1 MLEWSIPE
9 AEDED
14 WINSCIAVSG
24 TMASDASF
32 ANIYL
37 LRNKYSTKISRYKD
51 FIIRK
56 YSGKGA
62 RCGYTFPL
70 GKGDVAKALAEIEK
84 DAKECGERLQFAF
97 VTEEQK
103 EVLENAMP
111 ARFCYSSDAG
121 DSDYIYLRSELA
133 SLSGKAF
140 HKKKNHFSKFVRT
153 YPDYKY
159 YEIGAC
165 NIYDAQKVAD
175 AWYYEHLQ
183 DEDASQLAEYKAIKE
198 ALENFEELGLIGGII
213 YVNDSPCAMTIASKI
228 NENTVDVHFEKA
240 VGEYALNGGYA
251 AINKL
256 FSEKLDGVTWLNREE
271 DIGIEGLRKAK
282 LSYRPKIMLKNTVQL
297 KNKAFKRSKIVKI
310 IRTQAEGRILCYQKF

>member
-24 TMASDASF
+24 TLASDASF

-282 LSYRPKIMLKNTVQL
+282 LSYRPKIMLKKYSAVE
-297 KNKAFKRSKIVKI
+297 K
-310 IRTQAEGRILCYQKF
+310 

>member
-70 GKGDVAKALAEIEK
+70 GKGDVAKAFAEIEK

-175 AWYYEHLQ
+175 AWYYEHLH

-282 LSYRPKIMLKNTVQL
+282 LSYRPKIMLKKYSAVE
-297 KNKAFKRSKIVKI
+297 K
-310 IRTQAEGRILCYQKF
+310 

>member
-70 GKGDVAKALAEIEK
+70 GKGDIAKALAEIEK
-84 DAKECGERLQFAF
+84 DAKECGECLQFAF
-97 VTEEQK
+97 ITEEQK

-183 DEDASQLAEYKAIKE
+183 DDDASQLAEYKAIKE
-198 ALENFEELGLIGGII
+198 ALENFEGLGLIGGII

-282 LSYRPKIMLKNTVQL
+282 LSYRPKIMLKKYSAVE
-297 KNKAFKRSKIVKI
+297 K
-310 IRTQAEGRILCYQKF
+310 

>member
-97 VTEEQK
+97 VTE
-103 EVLENAMP
+103 

-198 ALENFEELGLIGGII
+198 ALDNFEELGLIGGII

-282 LSYRPKIMLKNTVQL
+282 LSYRPKIMLKKYSAVE
-297 KNKAFKRSKIVKI
+297 K
-310 IRTQAEGRILCYQKF
+310 

>member
-24 TMASDASF
+24 TMASNASF

-282 LSYRPKIMLKNTVQL
+282 LSYRPKIMLKKYSAVE
-297 KNKAFKRSKIVKI
+297 K
-310 IRTQAEGRILCYQKF
+310 

>member
-62 RCGYTFPL
+62 RYGYTFPL

-282 LSYRPKIMLKNTVQL
+282 LSYRPKIMLKKYSAVE
-297 KNKAFKRSKIVKI
+297 K
-310 IRTQAEGRILCYQKF
+310 

>member
-103 EVLENAMP
+103 EVLENVMP

-282 LSYRPKIMLKNTVQL
+282 LSYRPKIMLKKYSAVE
-297 KNKAFKRSKIVKI
+297 K
-310 IRTQAEGRILCYQKF
+310 

>member
-70 GKGDVAKALAEIEK
+70 GKGDIAKALAEIEK

-97 VTEEQK
+97 ITEEQK

-198 ALENFEELGLIGGII
+198 ALENFEELGLMGGII

-282 LSYRPKIMLKNTVQL
+282 LSYRPKIMLKKYSAVE
-297 KNKAFKRSKIVKI
+297 K
-310 IRTQAEGRILCYQKF
+310 

>member
-183 DEDASQLAEYKAIKE
+183 DGDASQLAEYKAIKE
-198 ALENFEELGLIGGII
+198 ALDNFEELGLIGGII

-282 LSYRPKIMLKNTVQL
+282 LSYRPKIMLKKYSAVE
-297 KNKAFKRSKIVKI
+297 K
-310 IRTQAEGRILCYQKF
+310 

>member
-1 MLEWSIPE
+1 MLEWFIPE

-111 ARFCYSSDAG
+111 ARFCYSSDVG

-198 ALENFEELGLIGGII
+198 ALDNFEELGLIGGII

-282 LSYRPKIMLKNTVQL
+282 LSYRPKIMLKKYSAVE
-297 KNKAFKRSKIVKI
+297 K
-310 IRTQAEGRILCYQKF
+310 

>member
-183 DEDASQLAEYKAIKE
+183 DEDASQLAEYKAIKA

-282 LSYRPKIMLKNTVQL
+282 LSYRPKIMLKKYSAVE
-297 KNKAFKRSKIVKI
+297 K
-310 IRTQAEGRILCYQKF
+310 

>member
-84 DAKECGERLQFAF
+84 DAKECGERLQCAF

-256 FSEKLDGVTWLNREE
+256 FSEKLGGVTWLNREE

-282 LSYRPKIMLKNTVQL
+282 LSYRPKIMLKKYSAVE
-297 KNKAFKRSKIVKI
+297 K
-310 IRTQAEGRILCYQKF
+310 

>member
-282 LSYRPKIMLKNTVQL
+282 LSYRPKTMLKKYSAVE
-297 KNKAFKRSKIVKI
+297 K
-310 IRTQAEGRILCYQKF
+310 

>member
-37 LRNKYSTKISRYKD
+37 MHNKDSRKRRRYKD

-282 LSYRPKIMLKNTVQL
+282 LSYRPKIMLKKYSAVE
-297 KNKAFKRSKIVKI
+297 K
-310 IRTQAEGRILCYQKF
+310 

>member
-84 DAKECGERLQFAF
+84 DAQECGERLQFAF

-175 AWYYEHLQ
+175 AWYYEHLH
-183 DEDASQLAEYKAIKE
+183 DEDSSQLAEYKAIKE

-282 LSYRPKIMLKNTVQL
+282 LSYRPKIMLKKYSAVE
-297 KNKAFKRSKIVKI
+297 K
-310 IRTQAEGRILCYQKF
+310 

>member
-198 ALENFEELGLIGGII
+198 ALENVEELGLIGGII

-282 LSYRPKIMLKNTVQL
+282 LSYRPKIMLKKYSAVE
-297 KNKAFKRSKIVKI
+297 K
-310 IRTQAEGRILCYQKF
+310 

>member
-183 DEDASQLAEYKAIKE
+183 DEDASQLAEYTAIKE

-282 LSYRPKIMLKNTVQL
+282 LSYRPKIMLKKYSAVE
-297 KNKAFKRSKIVKI
+297 K
-310 IRTQAEGRILCYQKF
+310 

>member
-121 DSDYIYLRSELA
+121 DSDYIYMRSELA

-282 LSYRPKIMLKNTVQL
+282 LSYRPKIMLKKYSAVE
-297 KNKAFKRSKIVKI
+297 K
-310 IRTQAEGRILCYQKF
+310 

>member
-228 NENTVDVHFEKA
+228 IENTVDVHFEKA

-282 LSYRPKIMLKNTVQL
+282 LSYRPKIMLKKYSAV
-297 KNKAFKRSKIVKI
+297 
-310 IRTQAEGRILCYQKF
+310 

>member
-251 AINKL
+251 AVNKL

-282 LSYRPKIMLKNTVQL
+282 LSYRPKIMLKKYSAVE
-297 KNKAFKRSKIVKI
+297 K
-310 IRTQAEGRILCYQKF
+310 

>member
-175 AWYYEHLQ
+175 AWYYEHLH

-228 NENTVDVHFEKA
+228 NGNTVDVHFEKA

-282 LSYRPKIMLKNTVQL
+282 LSYRPKIMLKKYSAVE
-297 KNKAFKRSKIVKI
+297 K
-310 IRTQAEGRILCYQKF
+310 

>member
-14 WINSCIAVSG
+14 WINNCIAVSG

-111 ARFCYSSDAG
+111 ARFCYSSDGG

-282 LSYRPKIMLKNTVQL
+282 LSYRPKIMLKKYSAVE
-297 KNKAFKRSKIVKI
+297 K
-310 IRTQAEGRILCYQKF
+310 

>member
-37 LRNKYSTKISRYKD
+37 LRNKYSTKISRYKA

-175 AWYYEHLQ
+175 AWYYEHQQ

-256 FSEKLDGVTWLNREE
+256 FSEKLGGVTWLNREE

-282 LSYRPKIMLKNTVQL
+282 LSYRPKIMLKKYSAVE
-297 KNKAFKRSKIVKI
+297 K
-310 IRTQAEGRILCYQKF
+310 

>member
-175 AWYYEHLQ
+175 AWYYEHLY

-282 LSYRPKIMLKNTVQL
+282 LSYRPKIMLKKYSAVE
-297 KNKAFKRSKIVKI
+297 K
-310 IRTQAEGRILCYQKF
+310 

>member
-51 FIIRK
+51 FVIRK

-198 ALENFEELGLIGGII
+198 ALDNFEELGLIGGII

-282 LSYRPKIMLKNTVQL
+282 LSYRPKIMLKKYSAVE
-297 KNKAFKRSKIVKI
+297 K
-310 IRTQAEGRILCYQKF
+310 

>member
-121 DSDYIYLRSELA
+121 DSDDIYLRSELA

-282 LSYRPKIMLKNTVQL
+282 LSYRPKIMLKKYSAVE
-297 KNKAFKRSKIVKI
+297 K
-310 IRTQAEGRILCYQKF
+310 

>member
-14 WINSCIAVSG
+14 WINRCIAVSG

-121 DSDYIYLRSELA
+121 NSDYIYLRSELA

-282 LSYRPKIMLKNTVQL
+282 LSYRPKIMLKKYSAVE
-297 KNKAFKRSKIVKI
+297 K
-310 IRTQAEGRILCYQKF
+310 

>member
-37 LRNKYSTKISRYKD
+37 LRNKYSTQISRYKD

-198 ALENFEELGLIGGII
+198 ALDNFEELGLIGGII

-282 LSYRPKIMLKNTVQL
+282 LSYRPKIMLKKYSAVE
-297 KNKAFKRSKIVKI
+297 K
-310 IRTQAEGRILCYQKF
+310 

>member
-1 MLEWSIPE
+1 MLEWTIPE

-24 TMASDASF
+24 TMASGASF

-175 AWYYEHLQ
+175 AWYYEHLH

-282 LSYRPKIMLKNTVQL
+282 LSYRPKIMLKKYSAVE
-297 KNKAFKRSKIVKI
+297 K
-310 IRTQAEGRILCYQKF
+310 

>member
-70 GKGDVAKALAEIEK
+70 GKVDVAKALAEIEK

-97 VTEEQK
+97 ITEEQK

-282 LSYRPKIMLKNTVQL
+282 LSYRPKIMLKKYSAVE
-297 KNKAFKRSKIVKI
+297 K
-310 IRTQAEGRILCYQKF
+310 

>member
-198 ALENFEELGLIGGII
+198 ALDNFEELGLIGGII

-256 FSEKLDGVTWLNREE
+256 FSEKLGGVTWLNREE

-282 LSYRPKIMLKNTVQL
+282 LSYRPKIMLKKYSAVE
-297 KNKAFKRSKIVKI
+297 K
-310 IRTQAEGRILCYQKF
+310 

>member
-256 FSEKLDGVTWLNREE
+256 FSEKLDGVKWLNREE

-282 LSYRPKIMLKNTVQL
+282 LSYRPKIMLKKYSAVE
-297 KNKAFKRSKIVKI
+297 K
-310 IRTQAEGRILCYQKF
+310 

>member
-228 NENTVDVHFEKA
+228 NEDTVDVHFEKA

-282 LSYRPKIMLKNTVQL
+282 LSYRPKIMLKKYSAVE
-297 KNKAFKRSKIVKI
+297 K
-310 IRTQAEGRILCYQKF
+310 

>member
-271 DIGIEGLRKAK
+271 DIGIEGLRKVK
-282 LSYRPKIMLKNTVQL
+282 LSYRPKIMLKKYSAVE
-297 KNKAFKRSKIVKI
+297 K
-310 IRTQAEGRILCYQKF
+310 

>member
-282 LSYRPKIMLKNTVQL
+282 LYYRPKIMLKKYSAVE
-297 KNKAFKRSKIVKI
+297 K
-310 IRTQAEGRILCYQKF
+310 

>member
-256 FSEKLDGVTWLNREE
+256 FSEKPDGVTWLHREE

-282 LSYRPKIMLKNTVQL
+282 LSYRPKIMLKKYSAVE
-297 KNKAFKRSKIVKI
+297 K
-310 IRTQAEGRILCYQKF
+310 

>member
-14 WINSCIAVSG
+14 WINRCIAVSG

-103 EVLENAMP
+103 EVLENVMP

-153 YPDYKY
+153 YPVYKY

-282 LSYRPKIMLKNTVQL
+282 LSYRPKIMLKKYSAVE
-297 KNKAFKRSKIVKI
+297 K
-310 IRTQAEGRILCYQKF
+310 